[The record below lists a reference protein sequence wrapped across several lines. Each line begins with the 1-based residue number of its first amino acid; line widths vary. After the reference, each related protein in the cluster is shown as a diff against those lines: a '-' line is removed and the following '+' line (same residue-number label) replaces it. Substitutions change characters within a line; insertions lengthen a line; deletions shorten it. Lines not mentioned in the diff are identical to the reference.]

1 MNMQKFAKKTLRT
14 TKTYPFKDLGKT
26 LALLVVLEP
35 LEVAAVCSTYKAT
48 CPLTVQKLL

>member
-14 TKTYPFKDLGKT
+14 TKTYPFKDGGKT

-35 LEVAAVCSTYKAT
+35 LEVATVCSTYKAT